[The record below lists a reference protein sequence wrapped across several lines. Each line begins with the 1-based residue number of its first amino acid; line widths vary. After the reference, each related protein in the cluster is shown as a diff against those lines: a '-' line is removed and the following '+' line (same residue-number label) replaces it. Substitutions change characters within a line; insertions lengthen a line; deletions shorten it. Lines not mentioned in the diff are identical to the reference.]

1 MAYGPYHR
9 PVVRCIPA
17 HTLAALSGPR
27 TGVPA
32 PAPALLL
39 TLAALP
45 RSALYRCAN
54 VTQRA
59 AMLAVVG
66 HPRYAR
72 TEGLYYLGWFN
83 RTRMPNP
90 ELLSVSGVSD

>member
-1 MAYGPYHR
+1 M
-9 PVVRCIPA
+9 A
-17 HTLAALSGPR
+17 HTIAQLCAVYPHTHSPR
-27 TGVPA
+27 SQAHARVCRPQ
-32 PAPALLL
+32 PQRSFL

-66 HPRYAR
+66 HPRFAR
-72 TEGLYYLGWFN
+72 TKGLYYLGWFN